1 MTHKEGKPMSQQQ
14 TNQVQESIVRIDL
27 LTFFQANP
35 HTVDTVEGLAR
46 RLHRLPAEIRPALD
60 FLSRIGVLQRA
71 NYGSLH
77 LYCLKKREL
86 ISSFFNEQRGT
97 SLEYK

>member
-27 LTFFQANP
+27 LTFFFQANP

-60 FLSRIGVLQRA
+60 FYPG
-71 NYGSLH
+71 
-77 LYCLKKREL
+77 
-86 ISSFFNEQRGT
+86 
-97 SLEYK
+97 LEFCKGRTMVAYIFIV